1 MSNVR
6 LCLHKLAKNPY
17 YIEEIRLSIYSI
29 EELCFYL
36 CKNPELL
43 KEDIMDENLSTFIE
57 TELGLEELGKELRGI
72 LDKRGSL
79 TEFVGA
85 ILKGAFYLNDRE
97 WNQIQNML
105 GQSPYMEYGLREK
118 RKGDFLLESQKYTLA
133 IEQYSSIL
141 QEAEERVDGQLYGDI
156 LHNMGVA
163 YAQTFDFPK
172 AEEKFRQAYEAN
184 GSLESLHHYLTVLRL
199 ISTKEEYEEFVE
211 NNGVDRETAN
221 FIGEK
226 YGKCVEDYEKSDV
239 KKRLGEI
246 KEKKEKGNFT
256 EYFGEMN
263 ELLEEW
269 KEQYR
274 KRKKKS

>member
-43 KEDIMDENLSTFIE
+43 KEDIMDEDLSTFIE
-57 TELGLEELGKELRGI
+57 TELGMEELGKELRRI

-79 TEFVGA
+79 TEFTGA

-97 WNQIQNML
+97 WNKIQKLL
-105 GQSPYMEYGLREK
+105 GQSPHMEYGLREK
-118 RKGDFLLESQKYTLA
+118 RKGDFLLESRKYTLA

-141 QEAEERVDGQLYGDI
+141 QEAEEKGNGKIYGDI

-163 YAQTFDFPK
+163 YAQTFDFPR

-184 GSLESLHHYLTVLRL
+184 GSLESLHQYLTVVRL
-199 ISTKEEYEEFVE
+199 ISTKEEYQEFIE
-211 NNGVDRETAN
+211 TKGVDRETAN

-226 YGKCVEDYEKSDV
+226 YGKCVKDYERSDV
-239 KKRLGEI
+239 KRRIEGI

-256 EYFGEMN
+256 EYFGEMD

-274 KRKKKS
+274 KSMKKS

>member
-17 YIEEIRLSIYSI
+17 YIEEIHLSIYSI

-43 KEDIMDENLSTFIE
+43 REDIMDEDLSSFIE
-57 TELGLEELGKELRGI
+57 TELGMEDLGKELREI
-72 LDKRGSL
+72 LEKRGSL

-97 WNQIQNML
+97 WNKVQNML
-105 GQSPYMEYGLREK
+105 GQSPHIEYRLRKK

-133 IEQYSSIL
+133 IEGYSSIL
-141 QEAEERVDGQLYGDI
+141 QEAEESGDRQFYGDI

-163 YAQTFDFPK
+163 YAKTFDFPK
-172 AEEKFRQAYEAN
+172 AKEKFRQAYEAN
-184 GSLESLHHYLTVLRL
+184 GSLESLDHYLTVVRL
-199 ISTKEEYEEFVE
+199 ISTKEEYEEFVRTK
-211 NNGVDRETAN
+211 GVDKETAN

-226 YGKCVEDYEKSDV
+226 YGKCLEDYEKSDV
-239 KKRLGEI
+239 KRRI
-246 KEKKEKGNFT
+246 DRIREKKEKGNFT
-256 EYFGEMN
+256 EYFEDMD

-274 KRKKKS
+274 KSMKKS